1 MTPDIKHSQP
11 ACAHVNG
18 IELCYDT
25 FGDPHAPP
33 ILLIAGMGN
42 QMVEWDAA
50 LCAAFAARGYW
61 VIRYDQRDVG
71 KSSKVTL
78 PGALD
83 QQPYTFLDMA
93 NDAIGLLDTLDIR
106 RAHVIGISMGG
117 CLVQLMAIHYPER
130 LRSMTSIQSFA
141 KGIDLTG
148 PRLQGFPV
156 QMPESTQHDAFIR
169 EYIDWEQ
176 YIGGERYKRDGA
188 YLTVMGEV
196 ILARGLT
203 VEGRIG
209 HAAAMVVT
217 PDWYADLARVKTPSL
232 VIHGDADPLVPVAL
246 GIATAKAIPGSK
258 LMLIEGWG
266 HGFPAPALWPRIIDA
281 FDQHAHASAAH
292 QPAEI

>member
-1 MTPDIKHSQP
+1 MTSHFDHSKP
-11 ACAHVNG
+11 AFAQVFG
-18 IELCYDT
+18 VELCYDT

-33 ILLIAGMGN
+33 MLLNAGMGN
-42 QMVEWDAA
+42 QMVEWDED

-61 VIRYDQRDVG
+61 VIRYDHRDVG
-71 KSSKVTL
+71 ESSKVTQ

-83 QQPYTFLDMA
+83 QKPYSFLDMA
-93 NDAIGLLDTLDIR
+93 NDAIGLLDTLGIT

-117 CLVQLMAIHYPER
+117 CLVQLMAIHHPER
-130 LRSMTSIQSFA
+130 LHSMTSIQSFA

-156 QMPESTQHDAFIR
+156 PMPVSTSHDAFIR

-176 YIGGERYKRDGA
+176 YIGGEHYRRDAA
-188 YLTVMGEV
+188 YLTAMGEV

-209 HAAAMVVT
+209 HAAAMAVT
-217 PDWYADLARVKTPSL
+217 PDWYGELARVKTPAL
-232 VIHGDADPLVPVAL
+232 VIHGDADPLVPVEL
-246 GIATAKAIPGSK
+246 GIATAKAIPSCR

-266 HGFPAPALWPRIIDA
+266 HGFPAPSLWPRIVDA
-281 FDQHAHASAAH
+281 IDQHALSTEAC
-292 QPAEI
+292 